1 MEDKELKKENMEMDR
16 KEIIE
21 NDENKENQKVEYVNN
36 RWIIENSIEKREYQ
50 ERIAEIASRKNT
62 LCVLPTAMGKTII
75 ALLTATKI
83 LDRRANKKILFLA
96 PTRPLVEQ
104 HKKTFERFL
113 KLGLELVSITG
124 KIRSEKR
131 VDFYEKAD
139 IIFSTPQCIK
149 NDLKRGLLSLKD
161 FSLLIV
167 DEAQHSI
174 GNYAYTYIASEFMK
188 QTNELGI
195 ILALTASPSAN
206 YSKIR
211 EIKKN
216 LFIEHVEIRTE
227 RDEDVKK
234 YLKPVEIEWIEVELP
249 PEIEELRKFLQD
261 LKEENIKKL
270 VNFGFNLNKS
280 SPRKDLISI
289 QNKIIKKYEETK
301 DKVFLGLLSFVSE
314 IMKIDYMIELLETQA
329 TEAFKEFVK
338 KIMDNAKLKKGGAD
352 ARLAKKIIGVI
363 DKINVIKTHPKMEK
377 LKEILREE
385 LQNKDSRII
394 IFAQFRATVKTIKE
408 EIEKMEGCRPI
419 ILIGQRGKDG
429 IKQKEQVELVKL
441 YDSGAYNTLIT
452 TSIGEEGIHLGSATV
467 AIFFEPVPSEI
478 RMIQRRGRVGRE
490 RAGKIY
496 ILITKGTRDQAYYW
510 ASHHREKRMRRILER
525 MKMKNKL
532 KEQKDLFLYLGE
544 SSERK

>member
-1 MEDKELKKENMEMDR
+1 MEYE
-16 KEIIE
+16 IE
-21 NDENKENQKVEYVNN
+21 NAKTNDIESKNEENKENESKEYVKN
-36 RWIIENSIEKREYQ
+36 RWIVENAIEKREYQ
-50 ERIAEIASRKNT
+50 EKIAEIASRKNT

-83 LDRRANKKILFLA
+83 LDRHPNKKILFLA

-131 VDFYEKAD
+131 VDFYKKAD

-149 NDLKRGLLSLKD
+149 NDLKHGLISLKD

-188 QTNELGI
+188 QTYNLGI

-216 LFIEHVEIRTE
+216 LFVEHVEVRTE

-234 YLKPVEIEWIEVELP
+234 YLKPIEIEWVEVNLP
-249 PEIEELRKFLQD
+249 PEIEELRNFLQT
-261 LKEENIKKL
+261 LREENIKKL
-270 VNFGFNLNKS
+270 ASFGFNLNKS
-280 SPRKDLISI
+280 STRKDLISI
-289 QNKIIKKYEETK
+289 QNKIMKNYEETK
-301 DKVFLGLLSFVSE
+301 DKIFLGLLSFVAE

-338 KIMDNAKLKKGGAD
+338 KIMESTKEKKIGAD
-352 ARLAKKIIGVI
+352 ARLVKKIAPAI
-363 DKINVIKTHPKMEK
+363 DKINMIKNHPKMEK
-377 LKEILREE
+377 LKEIIKEE
-385 LQNKDSRII
+385 LKNKDTRII
-394 IFAQFRATVKTIKE
+394 IFAQFRATVKVIKE
-408 EIEKMEGCRPI
+408 EIKKIEGCKPI
-419 ILIGQRGKDG
+419 VLIGQRGKDG

-441 YDSGAYNTLIT
+441 YDSGVYNTLIT

-490 RAGKIY
+490 KPGKIY

-510 ASHHREKRMRRILER
+510 ASYHREKRMRRILER
-525 MKMKNKL
+525 IKTKNKL
-532 KEQKDLFLYLGE
+532 KEQSSLYSYLGDI
-544 SSERK
+544 SERK

>member
-21 NDENKENQKVEYVNN
+21 NDENNDENKENQKVEYINN
-36 RWIIENSIEKREYQ
+36 RWIIENTIEKREYQ

-83 LDRRANKKILFLA
+83 LDRRANKKILFVA

-104 HKKTFERFL
+104 HKKTFEKFL

-131 VDFYEKAD
+131 VDFYKKAD

-149 NDLKRGLLSLKD
+149 NDLKRSLLSLKD

-216 LFIEHVEIRTE
+216 LFIEHIEIRTE

-249 PEIEELRKFLQD
+249 SEIEELRKFLQD

-270 VNFGFNLNKS
+270 ANFGFNLNKS

-363 DKINVIKTHPKMEK
+363 DKIN
-377 LKEILREE
+377 
-385 LQNKDSRII
+385 II
-394 IFAQFRATVKTIKE
+394 
-408 EIEKMEGCRPI
+408 
-419 ILIGQRGKDG
+419 
-429 IKQKEQVELVKL
+429 
-441 YDSGAYNTLIT
+441 
-452 TSIGEEGIHLGSATV
+452 
-467 AIFFEPVPSEI
+467 
-478 RMIQRRGRVGRE
+478 
-490 RAGKIY
+490 
-496 ILITKGTRDQAYYW
+496 
-510 ASHHREKRMRRILER
+510 
-525 MKMKNKL
+525 
-532 KEQKDLFLYLGE
+532 
-544 SSERK
+544 

>member
-1 MEDKELKKENMEMDR
+1 
-16 KEIIE
+16 
-21 NDENKENQKVEYVNN
+21 
-36 RWIIENSIEKREYQ
+36 
-50 ERIAEIASRKNT
+50 
-62 LCVLPTAMGKTII
+62 
-75 ALLTATKI
+75 
-83 LDRRANKKILFLA
+83 
-96 PTRPLVEQ
+96 
-104 HKKTFERFL
+104 
-113 KLGLELVSITG
+113 
-124 KIRSEKR
+124 
-131 VDFYEKAD
+131 
-139 IIFSTPQCIK
+139 
-149 NDLKRGLLSLKD
+149 
-161 FSLLIV
+161 
-167 DEAQHSI
+167 
-174 GNYAYTYIASEFMK
+174 
-188 QTNELGI
+188 
-195 ILALTASPSAN
+195 N

-211 EIKKN
+211 EVKKN